1 MQKKCVYYYCAKMDA
16 YTVHILFY
24 YIYALIGEMFVI
36 VIEIF

>member
-1 MQKKCVYYYCAKMDA
+1 MDA